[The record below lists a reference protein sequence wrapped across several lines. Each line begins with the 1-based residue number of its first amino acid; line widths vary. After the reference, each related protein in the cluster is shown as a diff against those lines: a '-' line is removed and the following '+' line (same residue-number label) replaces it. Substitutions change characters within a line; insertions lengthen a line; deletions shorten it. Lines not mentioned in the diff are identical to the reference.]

1 VLHGARRSPQNAAGC
16 SIDFFRKSGLRRGAE
31 FRILGGA
38 MEKHRIDNPY
48 SGEIVAERPLLQE
61 SEIEGLVTRAFR
73 AHKSWARTS
82 IAERTALCARF
93 CQQFEK
99 DGERIA
105 REVTAQ
111 MGKPL
116 AQAQGEVRTTV
127 QRARAM
133 MQLAAEALSDEP
145 LPPVPGFTRFIR
157 HEPVGVVLD
166 ISAWNYPL
174 LIAVNVVVPA
184 VLAGDAVLIK
194 HATRTALCGEAFERA
209 FASAGAPEG
218 LVTAV
223 HADHDVCAQIITR
236 PEIGYVSFT
245 GSVRGGHEIY
255 REVSARFIDAGL
267 ELGGKD
273 PAYVAPDA
281 DLEHAVANLV
291 EGAFYNAGQSCCGIE
306 RIYVHRTL
314 YDRFVEG
321 ALAEVRKLRMGDPMD
336 AATTVGPMGQPG
348 APETLEA
355 QVEEARAKGGR
366 VLCGGKAV
374 SVGGKGRFF
383 DPCLIADAT
392 HQMHGLMVEESFGP
406 VVGVAKVADDDEAV
420 RLMNDSPYGLTA
432 AIWTRDQERAF
443 RICAQIDTGTF
454 FMNRCDSL
462 DPAPPCTGVKDRR
475 TGIACS

>member
-1 VLHGARRSPQNAAGC
+1 
-16 SIDFFRKSGLRRGAE
+16 
-31 FRILGGA
+31 

-184 VLAGDAVLIK
+184 VLAGNAVILK
-194 HATRTALCGEAFERA
+194 HANRTALCGDAFARA
-209 FASAGAPEG
+209 FAAAGAPEN
-218 LVTAV
+218 LVTAIDAS
-223 HADHDVCAQIITR
+223 HEICARIIAR

-245 GSVRGGHEIY
+245 GSVRGGHEVH
-255 REVSARFIDAGL
+255 REAASRFIDVGL

-281 DLEHAVANLV
+281 DLSHAVANIV
-291 EGAFYNAGQSCCGIE
+291 DGAYYNAGQSCCGIE
-306 RIYVHRTL
+306 RIYVHSSI
-314 YDRFVEG
+314 YVDFVER
-321 ALAEVRKLRMGDPMD
+321 ALAEVRKYRIGNPLEESTTMGPL
-336 AATTVGPMGQPG
+336 AQAG
-348 APETLEA
+348 APAMLAA
-355 QVEEARAKGGR
+355 QAEEARAKGGR
-366 VLCGGKAV
+366 VLCGGKPVHDAK
-374 SVGGKGRFF
+374 GLGRFF
-383 DPCLIADAT
+383 DPCLVVDAN
-392 HQMHGLMVEESFGP
+392 HSMHGLMVEESFGP
-406 VVGVAKVADDDEAV
+406 IVGVQRVADDDEAV

-432 AIWTRDQERAF
+432 SIWTRDQERAF
-443 RICAQIDTGTF
+443 RVGSQIETGTF
-454 FMNRCDSL
+454 FMNRCDYL
-462 DPAPPCTGVKDRR
+462 DPLLPWTGVKDSGKGMSLSKYGFVPLTRR
-475 TGIACS
+475 KSFHLRTQT

>member
-1 VLHGARRSPQNAAGC
+1 
-16 SIDFFRKSGLRRGAE
+16 
-31 FRILGGA
+31 

-105 REVTAQ
+105 REVTLQ

-116 AQAQGEVRTTV
+116 AQARGEVKTTLH
-127 QRARAM
+127 RARTM
-133 MQLAAEALSDEP
+133 MSLAPDALRDDP
-145 LPPVPGFTRFIR
+145 LPPVPGFIRFVR

-174 LIAVNVVVPA
+174 LITVNVLVPA
-184 VLAGDAVLIK
+184 VLAGNAVILK
-194 HATRTALCGEAFERA
+194 HANRTALCGDAFARAFERA
-209 FASAGAPEG
+209 GAPEN
-218 LVTAV
+218 LVTAID
-223 HADHDVCAQIITR
+223 ATHDTCARIIAR

-245 GSVRGGHEIY
+245 GSVRGGHEVY
-255 REVSARFIDAGL
+255 REGAGRFIDVGL

-281 DLEHAVANLV
+281 DLDHAVANIV
-291 EGAFYNAGQSCCGIE
+291 DGAFYNAGQSCCGIE
-306 RIYVHRTL
+306 RIYVHASIH
-314 YDRFVEG
+314 DRFVDG
-321 ALAEVRKLRMGDPMD
+321 ALAEIRKYRLADPLDGATTMGPMAQADAPRKL
-336 AATTVGPMGQPG
+336 AS
-348 APETLEA
+348 

-374 SVGGKGRFF
+374 HDAAGRGRFF
-383 DPCLIADAT
+383 DPCLVADAN
-392 HQMHGLMVEESFGP
+392 HSMHGLMVEESFGP
-406 VVGVAKVADDDEAV
+406 IVGVQKVADDDEAV

-443 RICAQIDTGTF
+443 RIGAQIETGTF
-454 FMNRCDSL
+454 FMNRCDYL
-462 DPAPPCTGVKDRR
+462 DPLLPWTGVKDTGKGMSLSKYGFLPLTRR
-475 TGIACS
+475 KSFHLRTQT